1 MDISAAT
8 LPIDHENGLRMDAA
22 EARSLGQ
29 LLHPD
34 YAAAAPFPHIVI
46 DGILPDVLAR
56 RVVERFPAAPLPSD
70 THFEIGYAGQHK
82 RQILPEDCTPDMREL
97 FHFFNSRPVL
107 QFLEGLTGIEAL
119 LPDPYFSGGGFHEIS
134 AGGLLGIHADFRI
147 NEQLHLQRRLNML
160 IYLNPDWQDEW
171 GGRLELWDRGMQRCE
186 RSVAPLLNRCVVFN
200 TDSDTY
206 HGHPDPL
213 ACPPHVKRRSIAL
226 YYYTASR
233 AIYREVPKLSTMYQA
248 RPNDAAEVQSEAR
261 RMRGREYLHDWA
273 PPIAV
278 RAIDKAVRAVG
289 KVRSRLGG
297 G

>member
-29 LLHPD
+29 LLHTD
-34 YAAAAPFPHIVI
+34 YAAAQPFPHIVI
-46 DGILPDVLAR
+46 DGILPDALAR
-56 RVVERFPAAPLPSD
+56 HIVERFPAAPLPSD
-70 THFEIGYAGQHK
+70 TNFEIGYAGQHK

-186 RSVAPLLNRCVVFN
+186 RSVSPLLNRCVVFN

-213 ACPPHVKRRSIAL
+213 ACPPEVKRRSIAL

-248 RPNDAAEVQSEAR
+248 RPSDAAEVQTEAR
-261 RMRGREYLHDWA
+261 RLRGRQYLQDWA